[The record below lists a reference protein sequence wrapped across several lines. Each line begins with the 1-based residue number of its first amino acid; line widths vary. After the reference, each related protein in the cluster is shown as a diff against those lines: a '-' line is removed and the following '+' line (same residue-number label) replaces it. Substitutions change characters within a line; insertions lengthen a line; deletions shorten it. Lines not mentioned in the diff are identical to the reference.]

1 MFQKIN
7 EAYETVG
14 DMEKEKKVDMELKAA
29 EAI

>member
-14 DMEKEKKVDMELKAA
+14 DMERKVYDMELKAA

>member
-14 DMEKEKKVDMELKAA
+14 DMEEKSDMELKAA